1 MLTTTAPTSDPP
13 AASAPWR
20 ACAVACGLLALE
32 VILIDRLVGEEL
44 LSTTEAI
51 FGRRVY
57 RKDFAMAVPA
67 ALAVLWA
74 TIRHRRDAYRDAPLV
89 VERLVAQGA
98 AFVAL
103 FGYLL
108 AMQLGIPQS
117 FLGAWPAGVVTLA
130 FTAAWVASLGWLLP
144 PGTDE
149 WRTVFWAAAAAAFVA
164 FSIAIS
170 DAASWAFWSLTHR
183 FTEDIVE
190 VIITPFAGAPIVR
203 PAECVIG
210 TEAFNVAIGAPCSG
224 YQGIFLMIFLFA
236 GYLWWFRRIHR
247 FPQVLLIFPIGIVLS
262 FVLNTVRIAALILVG
277 IYISPQI
284 AVDGFHSY
292 AGWLAFLAGGLG
304 TIWGISHVPFFTDLL
319 AAPDPLPL
327 GADGS
332 AAVGAEGMGAAAR
345 GATSAPAIC
354 GPSVSAC
361 LFPFLSLLSIT
372 ILTGAFSA
380 HDSIDVLYPLRVI
393 VVAAVLW
400 SLRREYRWREATLSP
415 VAVGIGVATCAVWM
429 LLAPAI
435 VMPDP
440 EAAARQ
446 DPAQLGMLWGSAWLL
461 MRLVG
466 YTITVPIAEEL
477 AFRGFLAR
485 RLIGENV
492 ESLPVGTFTW
502 LSFVASSAA
511 FGFLHGAAW
520 LPGLLAGMA
529 FALALYHRRRLTDAI
544 VAHATTNAL
553 IGFYAI
559 VTGSWSSLG

>member
-1 MLTTTAPTSDPP
+1 MLTTTGPTSDPP

-20 ACAVACGLLALE
+20 ACAVACGLFALE
-32 VILIDRLVGEEL
+32 AVLLDRLAGQEILTISESL
-44 LSTTEAI
+44 
-51 FGRRVY
+51 FGRRLY
-57 RKDFAMAVPA
+57 RREILLALPVAIAVFYELSKPHLPAYKAARLEPARLLGQTCVFATF
-67 ALAVLWA
+67 LGL
-74 TIRHRRDAYRDAPLV
+74 
-89 VERLVAQGA
+89 
-98 AFVAL
+98 
-103 FGYLL
+103 LL
-108 AMQLGIPQS
+108 AMSAGTLRPMLGEVPGRVLELLLGLTWLAS
-117 FLGAWPAGVVTLA
+117 F
-130 FTAAWVASLGWLLP
+130 GWLLP
-144 PGTDE
+144 GSTAH
-149 WRTVFWAAAAAAFVA
+149 RTTTLWAAAAGLFTAVA
-164 FSIAIS
+164 KN
-170 DAASWAFWSLTHR
+170 AASGLQHAFWELTHEM
-183 FTEDIVE
+183 TEDIVE
-190 VIITPFAGAPIVR
+190 VIISPFAGGPVIR
-203 PAECVIG
+203 PEPLMIG
-210 TEAFNVAIGAPCSG
+210 TEIFSVYISSYCSG
-224 YQGIFLMIFLFA
+224 SQGIVLIILLFS
-236 GYLWWFRRIHR
+236 GYFWWFRSHHR
-247 FPQVLLIFPIGIVLS
+247 FPQALLIFPIGITLI
-262 FVLNTVRIAALILVG
+262 FLANATRIAALILVG
-277 IYISPQI
+277 IHISPKI
-284 AVDGFHSY
+284 AVDGFHSQ
-292 AGWLAFLAGGLG
+292 AGWIAFLVVGLG
-304 TIWGISHVPFFTDLL
+304 TIWVISRNPFFTLLDDEARNATPLDLN
-319 AAPDPLPL
+319 AG
-327 GADGS
+327 GAS
-332 AAVGAEGMGAAAR
+332 S
-345 GATSAPAIC
+345 ATSPMSATVAPAIC

-400 SLRREYRWREATLSP
+400 SLRREYRWRQATLSP

-435 VMPDP
+435 VTPDP